1 MSKDINK
8 IVKKLPE
15 GFTSIVD
22 SAKDQD
28 LKSMLCQCEANIYTI
43 DAAKDAD
50 VKLSKLKDEVK
61 EASASYR
68 EAKQVQSAKITYIL
82 HSLEE
87 RGLDLEKLG

>member
-8 IVKKLPE
+8 VIKKLPE

-22 SAKDQD
+22 GAKDQD

-43 DAAKDAD
+43 DDAKEQD
-50 VKLSKLKDEVK
+50 VKLSKAKEEVK
-61 EASASYR
+61 ELAAPYR
-68 EAKQVQSAKITYIL
+68 EAKSVQSAKITYIL
-82 HSLEE
+82 HSLES

>member
-8 IVKKLPE
+8 VIKKLPE

-22 SAKDQD
+22 GAKDQD

-43 DAAKDAD
+43 DEAKEQDD
-50 VKLSKLKDEVK
+50 KLSKAKEEVK
-61 EASASYR
+61 ELAAPYR
-68 EAKQVQSAKITYIL
+68 EAKSVQSAKITYIL
-82 HSLEE
+82 HSLES